1 MVVSADLSSRCAL
14 INEEMFGN
22 RARLL
27 FLRPEPFPGTTGEW
41 KPQMTVT
48 VVCETIPYWFLRLL
62 LQQQQC
68 VALFGN
74 GGGNGGS
81 QISAN
86 ISKGRDCFCSMALPV
101 DLLRSQM
108 QFNDIIRSR
117 NVSSTSWYRKFA
129 RVRFYLR
136 EICCWSHCLQ
146 NQFRPNE
153 MWALKW
159 WAEWDSSRGEINVCG
174 AKQ

>member
-101 DLLRSQM
+101 DLLRLKAHKC
-108 QFNDIIRSR
+108 NLTT
-117 NVSSTSWYRKFA
+117 SSDRGMFPLPAGIDTSKILFA
-129 RVRFYLR
+129 RNL
-136 EICCWSHCLQ
+136 L
-146 NQFRPNE
+146 
-153 MWALKW
+153 LK
-159 WAEWDSSRGEINVCG
+159 SLFTKSVSP
-174 AKQ
+174 